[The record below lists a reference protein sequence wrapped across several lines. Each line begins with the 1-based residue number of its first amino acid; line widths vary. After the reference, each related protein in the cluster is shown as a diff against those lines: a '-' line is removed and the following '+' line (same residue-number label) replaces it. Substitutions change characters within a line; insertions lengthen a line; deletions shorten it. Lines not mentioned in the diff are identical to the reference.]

1 MNCKRILLLYAA
13 VLILSSAFYVPDTAE
28 AKQQE
33 HGILIVYSTL
43 DGKKSADVKMLD
55 LIAGHFTSRV
65 TVVKD
70 TDIKASD
77 LAGKDR
83 VIYYGQT
90 KRKLSKKLAQL
101 ISSSQKPVIAIGFN
115 AGQFSQFA
123 GLSLKS
129 KDNVYQIRSTNE
141 ESDTSL
147 ESGVRVL
154 GVSGLKGKALYTY
167 KADDGKAH
175 PFVWKT
181 GKGNVYIGLTDL
193 LNNNLLA
200 AKQLRQAFGETADST
215 LLYLRLED
223 ISPMSDEKLLL
234 QAGSY
239 LHKRNIPFI
248 LSVIPVYVNPETGD
262 KVYMSEKP
270 KLVKVL
276 RKLQDMGGSVIVH
289 GYTHTYRYSETG
301 EGFEFW
307 DAKADQPITSQ
318 NAEEPATLL
327 QKEQNFPNEQAYQ
340 NYLKPFRKNE
350 ETYTRQKLTNAIE
363 DLAAEGLY
371 PLAFEAPHYT
381 MSEHGYQI
389 ASQYF
394 TSLFGQVQL
403 SDTTWKTSGAG
414 PFVTN
419 PAMLHGMTLYPETI
433 GYVDQSDQ
441 NPLGKVEERI
451 SQMIDFEGG
460 VAGAFYHP
468 YLGMKHLPELV
479 DQMERIPNSQWLDV
493 KKTKQTVKTDKVEIH
508 TSGDGTIQV
517 KSKVSAIET
526 FFDHHQQGPLEK
538 ALWILSLIVLLFVVM
553 FVSYTLYL
561 RATLKKRIFKERRS
575 RG

>member
-1 MNCKRILLLYAA
+1 MNCKRILLLCAA
-13 VLILSSAFYVPDTAE
+13 VLILAAVFHVPDTAG
-28 AKQQE
+28 AKQQKR
-33 HGILIVYSTL
+33 GILIIYSTL

-55 LIAGHFTSRV
+55 LIAGHFTSHV
-65 TVVKD
+65 TVVND
-70 TDIKASD
+70 ADVKAAD

-90 KRKLSKKLAQL
+90 KRKLNKKLAQL
-101 ISSSQKPVIAIGFN
+101 ISSFQKPVTAIGFN

-123 GLSLKS
+123 DLSLKS
-129 KDNVYQIRSTNE
+129 EDNVYQIRSTNE
-141 ESDTSL
+141 EHDTSL
-147 ESGVRVL
+147 ESGIRVL
-154 GVSGLKGKALYTY
+154 EVSGLKGKALYTY
-167 KADDGKAH
+167 KANDGKAH
-175 PFVWKT
+175 PFAWKT
-181 GKGNVYIGLTDL
+181 GKSNVYIGLTDL

-200 AKQLRQAFGETADST
+200 AKLLRQAFGETPDST

-234 QAGSY
+234 QAGAY

-270 KLVKVL
+270 KLVNVL

-318 NAEEPATLL
+318 NAKEPATLL
-327 QKEQNFPNEQAYQ
+327 QKEQNFPNEEAYQ

-363 DLAAEGLY
+363 DLTAEGLY

-394 TSLFGQVQL
+394 TSLLGQVQL

-414 PFVTN
+414 PFVTK
-419 PAMLHGMTLYPETI
+419 PAILHGMTLYPETI

-468 YLGMKHLPELV
+468 YLGMKYLPELV
-479 DQMERIPNSQWLDV
+479 DQMERIPNSEWLDI

-526 FFDHHQQGPLEK
+526 FFDHHQQSPLEK

-561 RATLKKRIFKERRS
+561 RATLKKRIFKERKN

>member
-1 MNCKRILLLYAA
+1 M
-13 VLILSSAFYVPDTAE
+13 T
-28 AKQQE
+28 
-33 HGILIVYSTL
+33 
-43 DGKKSADVKMLD
+43 
-55 LIAGHFTSRV
+55 
-65 TVVKD
+65 
-70 TDIKASD
+70 
-77 LAGKDR
+77 
-83 VIYYGQT
+83 
-90 KRKLSKKLAQL
+90 
-101 ISSSQKPVIAIGFN
+101 AIGFN

-123 GLSLKS
+123 DLSLKS
-129 KDNVYQIRSTNE
+129 EDNVYQIRSTNE
-141 ESDTSL
+141 EHDTSL
-147 ESGVRVL
+147 ESGIRVL
-154 GVSGLKGKALYTY
+154 EVSGLKGKALYTY
-167 KADDGKAH
+167 KADDGKAR
-175 PFVWKT
+175 PFAWKT
-181 GKGNVYIGLTDL
+181 GKSNVYIGLTDL

-200 AKQLRQAFGETADST
+200 AKQLRQAFGETPDST

-234 QAGSY
+234 QAGAY

-270 KLVKVL
+270 KLVNVL

-318 NAEEPATLL
+318 NAKEPATLL
-327 QKEQNFPNEQAYQ
+327 QKEQNFPNEEAYQ

-363 DLAAEGLY
+363 DLTAEGLY

-394 TSLFGQVQL
+394 TSLLGQVQL

-414 PFVTN
+414 PFVTK
-419 PAMLHGMTLYPETI
+419 PAILHGMTLYPETI

-468 YLGMKHLPELV
+468 YLGMKYLPELV
-479 DQMERIPNSQWLDV
+479 DQMERIPNSEWLDI

-526 FFDHHQQGPLEK
+526 FFDHHQQSPLEK

-561 RATLKKRIFKERRS
+561 RATLKKRIFKERKN

>member
-1 MNCKRILLLYAA
+1 MNCKRILLLCAA
-13 VLILSSAFYVPDTAE
+13 VLILAAVFHVPDTAG
-28 AKQQE
+28 AKLQKR
-33 HGILIVYSTL
+33 GILIIYSTL

-55 LIAGHFTSRV
+55 LIAGHFTSHV
-65 TVVKD
+65 TVVND
-70 TDIKASD
+70 ADVKAAD

-90 KRKLSKKLAQL
+90 KKKLNKKLAQL
-101 ISSSQKPVIAIGFN
+101 ISSFQKPVTAIGLN

-123 GLSLKS
+123 DLSLKS
-129 KDNVYQIRSTNE
+129 EDNVYQIRSTNE
-141 ESDTSL
+141 EHDTSL
-147 ESGVRVL
+147 ESGIRVL
-154 GVSGLKGKALYTY
+154 EVSGLKGKALYTY

-175 PFVWKT
+175 PFAWKT
-181 GKGNVYIGLTDL
+181 GKSNVYIGLTDL

-200 AKQLRQAFGETADST
+200 AKQLRQAFGETPDST

-234 QAGSY
+234 QAGAY

-270 KLVKVL
+270 KLVNVL

-318 NAEEPATLL
+318 NAKEPATLL
-327 QKEQNFPNEQAYQ
+327 QKEQNFPNEEAYQ

-363 DLAAEGLY
+363 DLTAEGLY

-414 PFVTN
+414 PFVTK
-419 PAMLHGMTLYPETI
+419 PAILHGMTLYPETI

-468 YLGMKHLPELV
+468 YLGMKYLPELV
-479 DQMERIPNSQWLDV
+479 DQMERIPNSEWLDI

-526 FFDHHQQGPLEK
+526 FFDHHQQSPLEK

-561 RATLKKRIFKERRS
+561 RATLKKRIFKERKNL
-575 RG
+575 G

>member
-1 MNCKRILLLYAA
+1 MNCKRILLLCAA
-13 VLILSSAFYVPDTAE
+13 VLILAAVFHVPDTAG

-33 HGILIVYSTL
+33 RGILIIYSL

-55 LIAGHFTSRV
+55 LIAGHFTSHV
-65 TVVKD
+65 TVVND
-70 TDIKASD
+70 ADVKAAD

-90 KRKLSKKLAQL
+90 KRKLNKKLAQL
-101 ISSSQKPVIAIGFN
+101 ISSFQKPVTAIGFN

-123 GLSLKS
+123 DLSLKS
-129 KDNVYQIRSTNE
+129 EDNVYQIRSTNE
-141 ESDTSL
+141 EHDTSL
-147 ESGVRVL
+147 ESGIRVL
-154 GVSGLKGKALYTY
+154 EVSGLKGKALYTY

-175 PFVWKT
+175 PFAWKT
-181 GKGNVYIGLTDL
+181 GKSNVYIGLTDL

-200 AKQLRQAFGETADST
+200 AKQLRQAFGETPDST

-234 QAGSY
+234 QAGAY

-270 KLVKVL
+270 KLVNVL

-318 NAEEPATLL
+318 NAKEPATLL
-327 QKEQNFPNEQAYQ
+327 QKEQNFPNEEAYQ

-363 DLAAEGLY
+363 DLTAEGLY

-414 PFVTN
+414 PFVTK
-419 PAMLHGMTLYPETI
+419 PAILHGMTLYPETI

-468 YLGMKHLPELV
+468 YLGMKYLPELV
-479 DQMERIPNSQWLDV
+479 DQMERIPNSEWLDI

-526 FFDHHQQGPLEK
+526 FFDHHQQSPLEK

-561 RATLKKRIFKERRS
+561 RATLKKRIFKERKN

>member
-1 MNCKRILLLYAA
+1 MKISFNDSQKMFAYMTGIAAALALFIHYVSAPQSESILIICITLAIIAAGIWLGSIYALAGTIIVLFVLGTLMMFLHTDASSETELQTLVIWGIALLLFSFMSGR
-13 VLILSSAFYVPDTAE
+13 IHD
-28 AKQQE
+28 
-33 HGILIVYSTL
+33 
-43 DGKKSADVKMLD
+43 
-55 LIAGHFTSRV
+55 
-65 TVVKD
+65 
-70 TDIKASD
+70 
-77 LAGKDR
+77 
-83 VIYYGQT
+83 
-90 KRKLSKKLAQL
+90 
-101 ISSSQKPVIAIGFN
+101 IAIGLHRSVKHLQDEINSFVAIDRVTGFDN
-115 AGQFSQFA
+115 KQRMKLELSEEIKRAERYGNSFVFLLLQMHYFKEFKSLYGEKETDRLFQF
-123 GLSLKS
+123 
-129 KDNVYQIRSTNE
+129 
-141 ESDTSL
+141 
-147 ESGVRVL
+147 
-154 GVSGLKGKALYTY
+154 VSS
-167 KADDGKAH
+167 
-175 PFVWKT
+175 
-181 GKGNVYIGLTDL
+181 
-193 LNNNLLA
+193 
-200 AKQLRQAFGETADST
+200 LRQAFGETPDST

-234 QAGSY
+234 QAGAY

-270 KLVKVL
+270 KLVNVL

-318 NAEEPATLL
+318 NAKEPATLL
-327 QKEQNFPNEQAYQ
+327 QKEQNFPNEEAYQ

-363 DLAAEGLY
+363 DLTAEGLY

-414 PFVTN
+414 PFVTK
-419 PAMLHGMTLYPETI
+419 PAILHGMTLYPETI

-468 YLGMKHLPELV
+468 YLGMKYLPELV
-479 DQMERIPNSQWLDV
+479 DQMERIPNSEWLDI

-526 FFDHHQQGPLEK
+526 FFDHHQQSPLEK

-561 RATLKKRIFKERRS
+561 RATLKKRIFKERKNL
-575 RG
+575 G

>member
-13 VLILSSAFYVPDTAE
+13 VLILSAAFYVPDTAE
-28 AKQQE
+28 AKLQE
-33 HGILIVYSTL
+33 HSILIVYSTL

-55 LIAGHFTSRV
+55 LIAGHFTSHV

-70 TDIKASD
+70 ADVKASD

-90 KRKLSKKLAQL
+90 KRKLSKELAQL
-101 ISSSQKPVIAIGFN
+101 ISSSRKRVIAIGFN

-154 GVSGLKGKALYTY
+154 DVSRLKGKALYTY

-248 LSVIPVYVNPETGD
+248 L
-262 KVYMSEKP
+262 
-270 KLVKVL
+270 
-276 RKLQDMGGSVIVH
+276 
-289 GYTHTYRYSETG
+289 
-301 EGFEFW
+301 
-307 DAKADQPITSQ
+307 
-318 NAEEPATLL
+318 
-327 QKEQNFPNEQAYQ
+327 
-340 NYLKPFRKNE
+340 
-350 ETYTRQKLTNAIE
+350 
-363 DLAAEGLY
+363 
-371 PLAFEAPHYT
+371 
-381 MSEHGYQI
+381 
-389 ASQYF
+389 
-394 TSLFGQVQL
+394 
-403 SDTTWKTSGAG
+403 
-414 PFVTN
+414 
-419 PAMLHGMTLYPETI
+419 
-433 GYVDQSDQ
+433 
-441 NPLGKVEERI
+441 
-451 SQMIDFEGG
+451 
-460 VAGAFYHP
+460 
-468 YLGMKHLPELV
+468 
-479 DQMERIPNSQWLDV
+479 
-493 KKTKQTVKTDKVEIH
+493 
-508 TSGDGTIQV
+508 
-517 KSKVSAIET
+517 
-526 FFDHHQQGPLEK
+526 
-538 ALWILSLIVLLFVVM
+538 
-553 FVSYTLYL
+553 
-561 RATLKKRIFKERRS
+561 
-575 RG
+575 